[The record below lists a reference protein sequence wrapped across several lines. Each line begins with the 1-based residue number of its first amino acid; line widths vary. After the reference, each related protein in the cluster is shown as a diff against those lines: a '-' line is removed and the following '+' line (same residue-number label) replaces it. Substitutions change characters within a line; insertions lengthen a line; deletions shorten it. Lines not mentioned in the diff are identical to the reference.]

1 MSTITHLQPVHAPA
15 LRRFFDELP
24 DEDVTSIKEEVRD
37 PRAVEAAVNDT
48 RALRWVAL
56 GDDEVLAYASLEHGV
71 GLSAH
76 VGELRLVV
84 GRRHRRQGLGRRM
97 ARTVLVS
104 ALRDELSKVMVE
116 VPATQDSTAEIFRR
130 LGFEGEALL
139 RDHVRD
145 RAGNLSDLLVLAHF
159 ADENSSV
166 LTGLGVEQ
174 EGAGH
179 VR

>member
-1 MSTITHLQPVHAPA
+1 MSAITILETAHAPA

-24 DEDVTSIKEEVRD
+24 DEDITSVKEDVRD
-37 PRAVEAAVNDT
+37 PRGVDVAVADRHAT
-48 RALRWVAL
+48 RWVAVDDN
-56 GDDEVLAYASLEHGV
+56 GDVAAYASLQPGV

-84 GRRHRRQGLGRRM
+84 GRSHRRQGLGRAM
-97 ARTVLVS
+97 ARTALLS
-104 ALRDELSKVMVE
+104 ALRTGLSKVMVE
-116 VPATQDSTAEIFRR
+116 VPAAQESTAEVFRR

-145 RAGNLSDLLVLAHF
+145 RNGNLSDLLVLAHF

-166 LTGLGVEQ
+166 LAGLGVE
-174 EGAGH
+174 H
-179 VR
+179 VG